1 MSQTVLQWAG
11 LYQQASQET
20 GIPASTLAGLVQIES
35 GGRPGLTS
43 SADAQG
49 ITQFIPGTA
58 RQYSVDV
65 RPGHERSQVFGA
77 ARYLRDLGYAD
88 DPRKALASYNA
99 GPGNFRAGLGYADN
113 VLTASKTYRSLD
125 GAAGLAGATATGTL
139 PTSTTGGEATAGTTG
154 GGLLNA
160 DRKRA
165 LLSGLLWLG
174 LVGLGVTLATLGAAR
189 LTGARSAA
197 TTLAQA
203 IPATRAA
210 KAIPATAKAKAA

>member
-58 RQYSVDV
+58 REYSVDV
-65 RPGHERSQVFGA
+65 RPGQERSQVFGA
-77 ARYLRDLGYAD
+77 ARYLRDLGYAEN
-88 DPRKALASYNA
+88 PKKALASYNA
-99 GPGNFRAGLGYADN
+99 GPGNYRAGLGYADN
-113 VLTASKTYRSLD
+113 VMAAAQNYRQLD
-125 GAAGLAGATATGTL
+125 GAAGLATNTAASSET
-139 PTSTTGGEATAGTTG
+139 TAGTTG
-154 GGLLNA
+154 GGLLNP

-189 LTGARSAA
+189 LTGARSTA
-197 TTLAQA
+197 TTIAQA
-203 IPATRAA
+203 IPAARAA
-210 KAIPATAKAKAA
+210 KAMGPTAKAKTA